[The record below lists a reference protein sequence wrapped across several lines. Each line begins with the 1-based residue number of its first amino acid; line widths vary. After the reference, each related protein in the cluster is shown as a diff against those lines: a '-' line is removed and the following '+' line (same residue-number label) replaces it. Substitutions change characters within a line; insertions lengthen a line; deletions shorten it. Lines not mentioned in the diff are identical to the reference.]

1 MLPNFPKQVSEDN
14 PPVNR
19 TVEVDDRL
27 YRYLIDHTVNEPKVL
42 EALRRETA
50 QYHMARMALS
60 PEVGQFLGL
69 LIALQQPKKVLEVG
83 VFTGYSTISMGLKL
97 PPNASLLAFDK
108 KQMWLDIANKYI
120 DQAGLSDRV
129 KTRCCDAKAA
139 LEALAKEQAGTFDF
153 MFVDADKANLLAYY
167 DLGKNLLREGG
178 CMVIDNTLWWGNVA
192 NEGFDDKD
200 TRIVRALNDRIHQDS
215 EVNSSLLTIGDGL
228 TIVHKHSR

>member
-19 TVEVDDRL
+19 TVQVDDGL
-27 YRYLIDHTVNEPKVL
+27 YRYLIEHSVNEPEVL

-83 VFTGYSTISMGLKL
+83 VFTGYSTLSMGLKL
-97 PPNASLLAFDK
+97 SQDASLLAFDK

-120 DQAGLSDRV
+120 DQAGLSDRIT
-129 KTRCCDAKAA
+129 TRCCDAKAA
-139 LEALAKEQAGTFDF
+139 LEALVQEQAGTFDF
-153 MFVDADKANLLAYY
+153 MFVDADKGNLLAYY
-167 DLGKNLLREGG
+167 DLGKTLLREGG

-192 NEGFDDKD
+192 NEEFDDKD
-200 TRIVRALNDRIHQDS
+200 TRIVRALNDLIHQDS
-215 EVNSSLLTIGDGL
+215 EVDSSLLTIGDGL
-228 TIVHKHSR
+228 TIVHKRSR

>member
-1 MLPNFPKQVSEDN
+1 MLPNFPKQVSEEN
-14 PPVNR
+14 LPVNR
-19 TVEVDDRL
+19 TVKVDDRL
-27 YRYLIDHTVNEPKVL
+27 YRYLLDHSVNEPEVL

-69 LIALQQPKKVLEVG
+69 LIALQNPKKVLEIG

-97 PPNASLLAFDK
+97 AQDATLLAFDK

-129 KTRCCDAKAA
+129 HTQCCDAKIA
-139 LEALAKEQAGTFDF
+139 LEALVNEQPGTFDF
-153 MFVDADKANLLAYY
+153 IFIDADKANLLAYY
-167 DLGKNLLREGG
+167 EQGKALLRKGG

-192 NEGFDDKD
+192 DEAFDDKD
-200 TRIVRALNDRIHQDS
+200 TRIVRAFNDRVHQDS
-215 EVNSSLLTIGDGL
+215 DVDSSLLTIGDGL
-228 TIVHKHSR
+228 TIVHKR

>member
-19 TVEVDDRL
+19 TVQVDDGL
-27 YRYLIDHTVNEPKVL
+27 YRYLIDHSVNEPEVL
-42 EALRRETA
+42 ETLRRETA

-97 PPNASLLAFDK
+97 SQDASLLAFDK

-120 DQAGLSDRV
+120 AQAGLSDRIT
-129 KTRCCDAKAA
+129 TRCCDAKAA
-139 LEALAKEQAGTFDF
+139 LEALVQEQAGTFDF
-153 MFVDADKANLLAYY
+153 MFVDADKGNLLAYY
-167 DLGKNLLREGG
+167 DLGKTLLREGG

-192 NEGFDDKD
+192 NEEFDDKD

-215 EVNSSLLTIGDGL
+215 EVDSSLLTIGDGL
-228 TIVHKHSR
+228 TIVHKRSR